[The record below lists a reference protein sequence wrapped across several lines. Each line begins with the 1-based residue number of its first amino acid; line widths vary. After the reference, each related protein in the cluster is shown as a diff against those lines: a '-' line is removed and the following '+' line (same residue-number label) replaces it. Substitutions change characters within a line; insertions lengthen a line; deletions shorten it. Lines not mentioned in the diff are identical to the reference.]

1 MRTRR
6 LTSPGPWTAMFLA
19 TTALLACSSE
29 PTAPTTPTTPTDE
42 ACASPD
48 ALGACPSWSTFAPPL
63 ADKGPAPTA
72 EAPTIAEEAA
82 TLERFDEDTG
92 DLVDLGAVTFVCT
105 TQEYDFVNNP
115 DRALSF
121 NIDETV
127 IWPGALIQGQSHRD
141 ASSGGATG
149 LLELPIRERA
159 PVEVSLTFNNQN
171 SSAVVTDPTTGTVN
185 AAVRAMIGD
194 AEAEGLATANNISFS
209 QETYTSEEQAAI
221 AFGVSG
227 RYLGF
232 EASAS
237 GSVTRAVATNVVA
250 ARLEQQMYVMNV
262 TQPATPSAFF
272 ASSAGP
278 AFQDQV
284 GLGRVG
290 PGNPP
295 LYVSRIGYGRMMV
308 FSMSAKA
315 EANEIKGAIN
325 AAYNGLGVGGSA
337 SLSAKQAS
345 ILTSAEIRIS
355 QIGGDQANALAA
367 IQSGNLADY
376 FTDIVPLTAAQPI
389 WFELK
394 SLTGQVAMVSEPGTY
409 TETSCEPKLPGT
421 FDYSPVQNLSIPF
434 TAGTE
439 RTTLQTDV
447 NGDGSLDLVF
457 NERRTSPALN
467 RVHVAL
473 ATGSGT
479 FALQPAW
486 THPENPAEGWE
497 NFDAVLALDVD
508 GDGRADLAWN
518 ALTATQNAIYTA
530 MSLGDGSYQHR
541 APQERPAGGWW
552 NYNVRA
558 GDLDGDGQD
567 DLLWSNA
574 GEPGSA
580 SGLRTYYALA
590 QADSTFDLAAP
601 FHDRVGDY
609 SGYAAPVMG
618 QFDGA
623 NGLDFVLNGLST
635 TYNNASVGRFT
646 PTSGTVGTWSFPTQ
660 FVATQDG
667 WTSYRL
673 RVGNIDGQNGADL
686 VWVNPASGRTYRG
699 INTGVGTWT
708 TNTPPFHDNVLANNV
723 PFLADFND
731 DGRSDLLLVSL
742 GTDTNHMKVGFGRTD
757 GTFTFPVGIQAHPA
771 VPSAGWETFDDI
783 FVGDINGDG
792 KADVVWTSPA
802 GTTSIYVALSK

>member
-1 MRTRR
+1 MAVA
-6 LTSPGPWTAMFLA
+6 L
-19 TTALLACSSE
+19 TTAALMACGSE
-29 PTAPTTPTTPTDE
+29 PTAPGE
-42 ACASPD
+42 NAECASPD
-48 ALGACPSWSTFAPPL
+48 ALGSCPSWSTFAPPL
-63 ADKGPAPTA
+63 GDKAPAPTA
-72 EAPTIAEEAA
+72 QSPTVMEEAA

-92 DLVDLGAVTFVCT
+92 ALVDLGSVTFVCT

-141 ASSGGATG
+141 ASTGATG
-149 LLELPIRERA
+149 LLELPLRA
-159 PVEVSLTFNNQN
+159 RAAVEVSLTFNNQN

-185 AAVRAMIGD
+185 GVVRSMIGD
-194 AEAEGLATANNISFS
+194 AEAQGLSTANNISFS

-237 GSVTRAVATNVVA
+237 GSVNRAVVTNVVA
-250 ARLEQQMYVMNV
+250 ARLEQQMYVVNV
-262 TQPATPSAFF
+262 TQPATPAAFF
-272 ASSAGP
+272 GANAGQ

-284 GLGRVG
+284 ALGRVG

-315 EANEIKGAIN
+315 EAEEIKGAIN
-325 AAYNGLGVGGSA
+325 AAYNGIGGGGAA
-337 SLSAKQAS
+337 SLSAKQTS
-345 ILTSAEIRIS
+345 ILSSAQVRIS
-355 QIGGDQANALAA
+355 QIGGDQASALAA

-376 FTDIVPLTAAQPI
+376 FTDVVPLTAAQPI

-409 TETSCEPKLPGT
+409 SQTTCEPKLPGT
-421 FDYSPVQNLSIPF
+421 FDFAPVQSLAVPF
-434 TAGTE
+434 TAGTA
-439 RTTLQTDV
+439 RTTLQADV
-447 NGDGSLDLVF
+447 NGDGSMDLVF

-473 ATGSGT
+473 ATSGGT
-479 FALQPAW
+479 FALQGAW
-486 THPENPAEGWE
+486 THPENPTEGWE
-497 NFDAVLALDVD
+497 NFDAVLAPDVD

-518 ALTATQNAIYTA
+518 ALTSSQNAIYTA
-530 MSLGDGSYQHR
+530 MSQGDGSFQSR
-541 APQERPAGGWW
+541 ARQERPDNGW
-552 NYNVRA
+552 NYYNVRA

-567 DLLWSNA
+567 DLLWSNS
-574 GEPGSA
+574 GTLGSVA
-580 SGLRTYYALA
+580 SLRTYYALA
-590 QADSTFDLAAP
+590 QPDSTFYMAAP
-601 FHDRVGDY
+601 FHDRAGNFA
-609 SGYAAPVMG
+609 GYTSVVLD

-623 NGLDFVLNGLST
+623 NGLDFVLNGVSA
-635 TYNNASVGRFT
+635 TYNNASVGLFT
-646 PTSGTVGTWSFPTQ
+646 PTSGTLGTWSFPTQ

-667 WTSYRL
+667 WGSYRL

-686 VWVNPASGRTYRG
+686 VWVQAAGGRTYRG
-699 INTGVGTWT
+699 INTGTGRWA
-708 TNTPPFHDNVLANNV
+708 TNTPPYHDNVLANNV
-723 PFLADFND
+723 PFLADFNN

-742 GTDTNHMKVGFGRTD
+742 ATDSNRMKVGFGRAD
-757 GTFTFPVGIQAHPA
+757 GTFTFPVGVQAHPA
-771 VPSAGWETFDDI
+771 VPTAGWQTFEDI
-783 FVGDINGDG
+783 FVGDVNGDG
-792 KADVVWTSPA
+792 KADVVWTTPA
-802 GTTSIYVALSK
+802 GTASIYVALSK